1 MNNTDSS
8 ALVET
13 QLEAI
18 WLLSDR
24 CEGSW
29 QWSPE
34 LAALMQSK
42 LRSELTTEELNS
54 ILQLNFC
61 STLDELIQR
70 LSGPSHL

>member
-8 ALVET
+8 ASVET
-13 QLEAI
+13 QLEVI

-24 CEGSW
+24 LIASW
-29 QWSPE
+29 EWSPE
-34 LAALMQSK
+34 LAALMRSK
-42 LRSELTTEELNS
+42 LESELTPEELDG

-70 LSGPSHL
+70 LRGPNHL